1 VVDALAND
9 LHAAFPQMKG
19 FSVRNLKYMRAFA
32 LAYPN
37 ESFVQQV
44 AAQIPWGQHCLL
56 LDKVKDDYALADI
69 RKPVGIA
76 TYQFTTSL
84 PEALKDQLPAVDQLE
99 AGLKNIADEE
109 DH

>member
-1 VVDALAND
+1 
-9 LHAAFPQMKG
+9 
-19 FSVRNLKYMRAFA
+19 
-32 LAYPN
+32 
-37 ESFVQQV
+37 VQQV